1 MKYAKPRKPVVP
13 QMGGGCF
20 LEDEMAQVQ
29 AVCCLRSPKGAQS
42 SGVLVRFTK
51 DGMQHTAVL
60 TCHHVMP
67 SSNAS
72 DRHCFFGHP
81 SSPDVVGF
89 LLRAEALIASS
100 KELDYAAV
108 AVEWH
113 DGLPAPLE
121 MTLPRRRV
129 FAGCAL
135 RMVGF
140 GRNMPLR
147 CMYGIVS
154 GTKRNRFYSTSA
166 HEPGMSGAPLFV
178 DGEFVGIHTGYLE
191 STDEASHTYI
201 GAILSDIHRGSGNG
215 KDVEEVELGLLEQ
228 MANMNDDEILD
239 PVSRWH
245 AVLNVSNEASR
256 PYSGAWSSDVQ
267 PSGVSAP
274 KATVASP

>member
-215 KDVEEVELGLLEQ
+215 KDVE
-228 MANMNDDEILD
+228 D
-239 PVSRWH
+239 
-245 AVLNVSNEASR
+245 
-256 PYSGAWSSDVQ
+256 SGA
-267 PSGVSAP
+267 GSAG
-274 KATVASP
+274 ADGEHE